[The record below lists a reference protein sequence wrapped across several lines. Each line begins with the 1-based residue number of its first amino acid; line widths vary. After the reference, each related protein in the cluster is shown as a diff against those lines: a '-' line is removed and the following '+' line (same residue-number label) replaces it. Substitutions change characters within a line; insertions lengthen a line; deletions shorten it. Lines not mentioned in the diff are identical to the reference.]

1 VQLQHH
7 GGERV
12 NRRESAGDQ
21 LRYVLS
27 DVIFWIRWIVVAY
40 LLIGLFLAVAFG
52 ELIFL
57 VLWPVFLFS
66 GFGSGSD

>member
-1 VQLQHH
+1 M
-7 GGERV
+7 
-12 NRRESAGDQ
+12 
-21 LRYVLS
+21 LS
-27 DVIFWIRWIVVAY
+27 DVLFWIRWIVVAY

-66 GFGSGSD
+66 GFGSSD